1 MSFIRL
7 QNLLGS
13 TSGLTKIVRRAQ
25 DMEALAERLR
35 QQLPDAAADAL
46 LAVNLREDG
55 ELVLIVPSS
64 AWASRLR
71 FESEAL
77 ADTAR
82 AAGFI
87 VKSVKVAV
95 SQET

>member
-7 QNLLGS
+7 EKLLGS
-13 TSGLTKIVRRAQ
+13 TTGLTKIVRRAQ
-25 DMEALAERLR
+25 DMEALAGRLR
-35 QQLPDAAADAL
+35 AELPDAAAAAL
-46 LAVNLREDG
+46 LAANLRENG

-77 ADTAR
+77 AEVAR
-82 AAGFI
+82 KAGFI
-87 VKSVKVAV
+87 VKSVRVAV
-95 SQET
+95 SRES